1 MTSVRVRDIVIG
13 EGTPK
18 ICVPIIGKTSEE
30 IVNEATSF
38 ANLDLD
44 LVEWRVDWFEG
55 IENTDAVIDVAKRLN
70 ETLGADV
77 PVLCTIRTA
86 GEGGEA
92 AIDVARYR
100 ALNRALISSGAV
112 DLVDVELFLG
122 DGVMTDLVAHAH
134 DHGVAIVASNHD
146 FDATPAREEMIAR
159 LKRMQDLGAD
169 ILKIAVMPNSHRDVV
184 ELLAATEEMASDHAT
199 QPIVTMSMSGKG
211 AISRMCGEVFGSAI
225 TFGCATKASAPG
237 QIDVSDLRTLLT
249 LIHNAL

>member
-1 MTSVRVRDIVIG
+1 MASVRVRNIVIG

-18 ICVPIIGKTSEE
+18 ICVPIVGKTSEE
-30 IVNEATSF
+30 IVNEAASF
-38 ANLDLD
+38 ADLDLD

-55 IENTDAVIDVAKRLN
+55 IEDTDAVIEVAKQLG

-92 AIDVARYR
+92 AIDVEHYC

-112 DLVDVELFLG
+112 DLVDVELLLG
-122 DGVMTDLVAHAH
+122 DDVMTDLVAHAH
-134 DHGVAIVASNHD
+134 EHGVAIVASNHD
-146 FDATPAREEMIAR
+146 FDATPTREEMIAR
-159 LKRMQDLGAD
+159 LKHMQDLGAD

-184 ELLAATEEMASDHAT
+184 ELLAATEEMANDHAT

-225 TFGCATKASAPG
+225 TFGCASKASAPG
-237 QIDVSDLRTLLT
+237 QIDVNDLRTLLT

>member
-1 MTSVRVRDIVIG
+1 MASVRVRDIVIG

-18 ICVPIIGKTSEE
+18 ICVPIVGKTSEE
-30 IVNEATSF
+30 IVNEAVSF
-38 ANLDLD
+38 ADLDLD

-55 IENTDAVIDVAKRLN
+55 IEDTDAVVEVAKQLG

-92 AIDVARYR
+92 AIDVEHYC

-112 DLVDVELFLG
+112 DLVDVELLLG
-122 DGVMTDLVAHAH
+122 DDVMTDLVAHAH
-134 DHGVAIVASNHD
+134 EHGVAIVASNHD
-146 FDATPAREEMIAR
+146 FDATPTREEMIAR
-159 LKRMQDLGAD
+159 LKHMQDLGAD

-184 ELLAATEEMASDHAT
+184 ELLAATEEMANDHAT

-225 TFGCATKASAPG
+225 TFGCASKASAPG
-237 QIDVSDLRTLLT
+237 QIDVNDLRTLLT

>member
-1 MTSVRVRDIVIG
+1 MASVRVRDIVIG

-18 ICVPIIGKTSEE
+18 ICVPIVGKTSEE
-30 IVNEATSF
+30 IVNEAVSF
-38 ANLDLD
+38 ADLDLD

-55 IENTDAVIDVAKRLN
+55 IEDTDAVIEVAKQLG

-92 AIDVARYR
+92 AIDVEHYC
-100 ALNRALISSGAV
+100 ALNRALISSGTV
-112 DLVDVELFLG
+112 DLVDVELLLG
-122 DGVMTDLVAHAH
+122 DDVMTDLVAHAH
-134 DHGVAIVASNHD
+134 EHGVAIVASNHD
-146 FDATPAREEMIAR
+146 FDATPTREEMIAR
-159 LKRMQDLGAD
+159 LKHMQDLGAD

-184 ELLAATEEMASDHAT
+184 ELLAATEEMANDHAT

-225 TFGCATKASAPG
+225 TFGCASKASAPG
-237 QIDVSDLRTLLT
+237 QIDVNDLRTLLT